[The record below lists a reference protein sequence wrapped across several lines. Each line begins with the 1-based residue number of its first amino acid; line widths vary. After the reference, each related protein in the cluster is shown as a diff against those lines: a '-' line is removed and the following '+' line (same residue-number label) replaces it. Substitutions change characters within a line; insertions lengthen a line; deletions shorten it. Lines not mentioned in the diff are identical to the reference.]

1 MHALGRLDEALSEL
15 SQGPREQL
23 GPRVDV
29 RRRDGSARE
38 PGRDPHAC
46 PGDQLR
52 VGEQPARHGSVEADA
67 PLLGD
72 LVRDELKRSAGCS
85 CGPVSLIGSTTVFD
99 LGPEIP
105 PSAFAPVTV
114 VLK

>member
-1 MHALGRLDEALSEL
+1 M
-15 SQGPREQL
+15 
-23 GPRVDV
+23 
-29 RRRDGSARE
+29 
-38 PGRDPHAC
+38 
-46 PGDQLR
+46 
-52 VGEQPARHGSVEADA
+52 EADA